1 MPRRDG
7 SHDGLRA
14 LAAAQVSV
22 PRLQMSLLVL
32 LTAATGFLA
41 SVALAAI
48 GMDALWLRY
57 PVCVLLAYG
66 AFLCLIWAWRRHR
79 EWDLSGM
86 PGGEDGSSAAPA
98 SGKSDWQGGGGGSGG
113 GGASASFDAP
123 AVPVPL
129 TSFDASTPSAEL
141 PLLDNALDTDEA
153 LPVVFVMVLLGGALL
168 AMGWVIL
175 VAPALLAE
183 LALDVALSAGL
194 YRRLKRPPHGEHWLS
209 TTLRHTGKPFVA
221 ATISLLIA
229 GALMNLLVPDATS
242 LGEFLAHYR

>member
-1 MPRRDG
+1 M
-7 SHDGLRA
+7 
-14 LAAAQVSV
+14 AAAQVSV

-41 SVALAAI
+41 SVALSAI
-48 GMDALWLRY
+48 GVDALWLRY
-57 PVCVLLAYG
+57 PICVLLAYG

-86 PGGEDGSSAAPA
+86 SGGEDGASATPTP
-98 SGKSDWQGGGGGSGG
+98 GKSDWQGGGGSSGG

-123 AVPVPL
+123 AAPVPL
-129 TSFDASTPSAEL
+129 TSFDASTPAAEL
-141 PLLDNALDTDEA
+141 PSLDNALDADEA
-153 LPVVFVMVLLGGALL
+153 LPVVFVMALLGGALL

-183 LALDVALSAGL
+183 LALDAVLSAGL
-194 YRRLKRPPHGEHWLS
+194 YRRLKRPYSGEHWLS
-209 TTLRHTGKPFVA
+209 TTLRHTGKPFMA
-221 ATISLLIA
+221 ATLSLLIA